1 MKTNNQHPQE
11 PPHNQ
16 GNRFLTLML
25 IGGVFIIIDLIILLY
40 FFWPGKEHSTL
51 PGQQPQVPA
60 VENHVKTPY
69 TPELP
74 GKKE

>member
-1 MKTNNQHPQE
+1 
-11 PPHNQ
+11 
-16 GNRFLTLML
+16 ML

-60 VENHVKTPY
+60 VENHLKTPY